1 MKNLFVA
8 LMVIGVMVMASVSFA
23 DTTSVN
29 VSATV
34 AQTCKFTTTGTAVAF
49 TLDPS
54 ATGPATG
61 VVTTPPQFWCTKGM
75 TFNVTDNNGT
85 NFSGGN
91 RRMKHATLAEYIPY
105 SFAYSPTTGT
115 GTGKNGVAQTI
126 AITSAVAL
134 ADFQDATGGSYSDT
148 VIITVAP

>member
-1 MKNLFVA
+1 MKNLLVG
-8 LMVIGVMVMASVSFA
+8 LVVIGFMVMASVGFA

-34 AQTCKFTTTGTAVAF
+34 SQTCKFTTTGTAVAF

-54 ATGPATG
+54 ATGPASG

-85 NFSGGN
+85 NFSGS
-91 RRMKHATLAEYIPY
+91 RRMKHATLTEYIPY

-115 GTGKNGVAQTI
+115 GAGKNGAAQTI
-126 AITSAVAL
+126 IITSAVAL
-134 ADFQDATGGSYSDT
+134 ADFQDASAGSYSDT
-148 VIITVAP
+148 VVITVAP